1 MPKSE
6 PHYRVAL
13 FTNMHTRI
21 FASRSEALDYI
32 KRRAQKNTAACY
44 TEVWQMENE
53 TDGEQV
59 AVFGYGCSQPV
70 EMVEKYSN
78 AIG

>member
-13 FTNMHTRI
+13 FTNTHTRT
-21 FASRSEALDYI
+21 FTSRSEMLDYI
-32 KRRAQKNTAACY
+32 KRRAQKAVACY
-44 TEVWQMENE
+44 TEVWKMENE

-78 AIG
+78 SIG